1 MPEDL
6 LFETGLDGTCNV
18 PIANE
23 SDVGISFDEGDVMAA
38 LWRPS
43 RVEVFNAANY
53 TGLAKHLDPESWDAG
68 LALLQTCG
76 GGEFQEEGGCD
87 CDAAVESGDSI
98 ISRLDLAIAAHTC
111 GHVPFEEGE
120 NGGGGDRDE
129 AILASYG
136 MDLSKEEKGEVA
148 KSAVMGDQG
157 GDDVGHGRPINP
169 LTGKIY
175 TDPRVEY
182 ATPPWQVS
190 KRWSPPRGDHSMRC

>member
-18 PIANE
+18 PISNE

-53 TGLAKHLDPESWDAG
+53 TGLAKHLDPESRDAG

-98 ISRLDLAIAAHTC
+98 ISRLDLAIAAYTC

-120 NGGGGDRDE
+120 NGGGGNGDE

-136 MDLSKEEKGEVA
+136 MDSSNEEKGEVA
-148 KSAVMGDQG
+148 KSAVVGD
-157 GDDVGHGRPINP
+157 
-169 LTGKIY
+169 
-175 TDPRVEY
+175 
-182 ATPPWQVS
+182 
-190 KRWSPPRGDHSMRC
+190 